1 MSTCIVGTR
10 DTPLE
15 RGRTHQHVAK
25 PMTYYLC
32 VNRSRSRD
40 TELHVLLLGT
50 CGSRLIAHQ
59 QTKHTLPS
67 IQTHAHQHQQWISST
82 PSTLGSYKYHTSI
95 PTNVRPLN
103 PKQASKGFLGPR
115 YPLQCP
121 INGGLRRL
129 RERFG

>member
-59 QTKHTLPS
+59 QTKHTSPS

-82 PSTLGSYKYHTSI
+82 PSTLGSYKYHIHPNKCTTPKSQTSVKRL
-95 PTNVRPLN
+95 PRPSLSSTMSY
-103 PKQASKGFLGPR
+103 KRGFTTST
-115 YPLQCP
+115 
-121 INGGLRRL
+121 
-129 RERFG
+129 